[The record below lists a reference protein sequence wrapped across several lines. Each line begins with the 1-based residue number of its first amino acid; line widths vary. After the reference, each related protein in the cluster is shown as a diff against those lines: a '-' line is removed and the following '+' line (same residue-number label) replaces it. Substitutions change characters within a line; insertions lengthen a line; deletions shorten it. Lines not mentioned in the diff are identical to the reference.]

1 MPPVS
6 ATPSSNVANID
17 LIKEVN
23 CARIYKV
30 IEQNAPISRVKIA
43 KVSHLAPASVTKIT
57 RYLLE
62 KGIIAETERQASTGG
77 RCAISIK
84 PNSENIYVIAI
95 KIGRRLL
102 SLSRYNLQGERSVDK
117 SINIENSNGEQI
129 ITLLHREIQ
138 TLINDEQD
146 QGNNICAISI
156 TLSGLINPLE
166 GRIIYTASDKFNNIP
181 LAEIL
186 QKTFCIPTFVGN
198 HTRALALA
206 EHYFGATKNCH
217 DSIVISVHH
226 GVGSG
231 IIVQGKQ
238 LLGANFNIGEIG
250 HIQVNPT
257 GEKCHCGN
265 YGCLET
271 EVSDSV
277 IVKKVQNAINQGA
290 HAPLE
295 GKALNIDN
303 IYQAAAYGE
312 PLCEG
317 IVAEAAGYLGK
328 TIAILINMLNP
339 EKVVIAGR
347 ITNAQNALFNGVKQ
361 CVSQQSLPKFQNNM
375 QICPSELESNSTIAA
390 FALIKQAIYEGDLLQ
405 KIDLYNN

>member
-1 MPPVS
+1 MQQVRS
-6 ATPSSNVANID
+6 NSTSSVANID

-43 KVSHLAPASVTKIT
+43 KISNLAPASVTKIT

-62 KGIIAETERQASTGG
+62 KGIITETERQASTGG

-84 PNSENIYVIAI
+84 PNSEKIYVIAI
-95 KIGRRLL
+95 TIGRRLL
-102 SLSRYNLQGERSVDK
+102 SLSRYNLEGKKSVDK
-117 SINIENSNGEQI
+117 RINIENKSGEQLVN
-129 ITLLHREIQ
+129 LLHREIQ
-138 TLINDEQD
+138 TLINDEQE
-146 QGNNICAISI
+146 QGNAISAI
-156 TLSGLINPLE
+156 SVTLSGLINPRE
-166 GRIIYTASDKFNNIP
+166 GRIIYTASDKLNNVP
-181 LAEIL
+181 LAEL
-186 QKTFCIPTFVGN
+186 LEKAFNIPTFIGN

-206 EHYFGATKNCH
+206 EHYFGATKTCQ
-217 DSIVISVHH
+217 DSIVISIHH

-250 HIQVNPT
+250 HIQVNPQ

-271 EVSDSV
+271 EVSDSI
-277 IVKKVQNAINQGA
+277 IVKKVQKAIAEGA
-290 HAPLE
+290 NSPFE
-295 GKALNIDN
+295 GKTLNIDN
-303 IYQAAAYGE
+303 IYQAAAYGD

-317 IVAEAAGYLGK
+317 IVTEAAGYLGK
-328 TIAILINMLNP
+328 TIATLINILNP

-347 ITNAQNALFNGVKQ
+347 IIKAQSTLFNAIKQ
-361 CVSQQSLPKFQNNM
+361 CITHQSLPDFQNRVE
-375 QICPSELESNSTIAA
+375 ISPSELHSNSTIAS
-390 FALIKQAIYEGDLLQ
+390 FALIKQAIYESDLLQ
-405 KIDLYNN
+405 KIDVNK